1 MKTQTYPTFTEIKDQ
16 LTKEDLIELI
26 ESALDSGDIEQAVG
40 DFIEAEFITYEE
52 MEDIA

>member
-16 LTKEDLIELI
+16 LTREDLLELI
-26 ESALDSGDIEQAVG
+26 ESAIDSGDFEQAMT

>member
-26 ESALDSGDIEQAVG
+26 ESALDTGDIEQVIE